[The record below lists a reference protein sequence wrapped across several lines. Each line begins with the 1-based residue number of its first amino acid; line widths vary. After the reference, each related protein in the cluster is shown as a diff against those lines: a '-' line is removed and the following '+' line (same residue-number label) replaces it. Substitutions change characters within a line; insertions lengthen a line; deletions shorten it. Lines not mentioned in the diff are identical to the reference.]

1 MNILQLITLLRCPE
15 TGSRLE
21 REGEA
26 WLRCLEGT
34 GRYPI
39 VNGVPVFTPEGSG
52 VKIHSDSHVS
62 NTLPPEALEI
72 IRECP
77 GNVLNLSAGGT
88 VDKAPNV
95 IEFEYSIFR
104 NTDIAGDAHRLPFAD
119 ETFDAVLCLNAFEHY
134 RDPRQV
140 AAEVRRSLK
149 PGGVFFMHTAAL
161 QPVHE
166 PPHHYYNITRYGLSE
181 WLREFG
187 KVDLKVSENFN
198 PGYALSWIAS
208 ELRCGLES
216 LPDDK
221 PLKDFLQASIGEL
234 ADLWAKP
241 ATRNE
246 SLLWQAFQRLP
257 EATKETCAAGWQ
269 ARAVK

>member
-1 MNILQLITLLRCPE
+1 MNLFHILPLLRCPE

-21 REGEA
+21 RESEFR
-26 WLRCLEGT
+26 LRCLDGT
-34 GRYPI
+34 AHYPI
-39 VNGVPVFTPEGSG
+39 VNGVPVFTPEGDN
-52 VKIHSDSHVS
+52 VKIHSDLHVS
-62 NTLPPEALEI
+62 NALPPEAHEI
-72 IRECP
+72 IRGCP

-88 VDKAPNV
+88 PSKAPNV

-104 NTDIAGDAHRLPFAD
+104 NTDVAGDAHRLPFAD

-149 PGGVFFMHTAAL
+149 PGGIFFMHTAAL

-166 PPHHYYNITRYGLSE
+166 PPHHYYNITRYGLAE
-181 WLREFG
+181 WLKEFG
-187 KVDLKVSENFN
+187 ELELKVSENFN

-216 LPDDK
+216 LEDGR
-221 PLKDFLQASIGEL
+221 PLNDFVQASLGEL
-234 ADLWAKP
+234 AELWDKP
-241 ATRNE
+241 ETRNE

-257 EATKETCAAGWQ
+257 QATKETCAAGWQ